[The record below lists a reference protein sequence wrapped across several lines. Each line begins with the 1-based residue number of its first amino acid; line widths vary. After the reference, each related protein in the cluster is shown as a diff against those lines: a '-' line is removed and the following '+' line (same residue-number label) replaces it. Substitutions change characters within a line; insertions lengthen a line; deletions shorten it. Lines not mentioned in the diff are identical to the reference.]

1 MASLYADGWRQGSI
15 IQATL
20 PLDGVVLDGDGRPC
34 RDQSDHGSWAVAS
47 QDCDLD
53 KTDADHHE
61 PTVELRAVFTDKP
74 PEDWGL
80 RSWRL
85 RLTETD
91 YVVSHGP
98 RTVVSA
104 AVLTALVQDGSER
117 RDVDASR
124 RLAFTTWLGLR
135 YDRPAVPPE
144 LVPLAQRISA
154 EVARRSRRPTGAV
167 VRDVLMQFDES
178 ETPPLFSL
186 YAVLEN
192 DADRARVEEWLGQ
205 IALAVPDTLGTPSQL
220 QAATSSG
227 ISLYLVENSYA
238 ADVTQ
243 VTWRPSQPD
252 PEGAV

>member
-1 MASLYADGWRQGSI
+1 
-15 IQATL
+15 
-20 PLDGVVLDGDGRPC
+20 
-34 RDQSDHGSWAVAS
+34 VAS

-53 KTDADHHE
+53 KTEADHPD
-61 PTVELRAVFTDKP
+61 PTIELRAVFTEEP

-104 AVLTALVQDGSER
+104 AVLTALVRDGSQR
-117 RDVDASR
+117 RDLDVSR
-124 RLAFTTWLGLR
+124 RLAYTTWLGLR

-144 LVPLAQRISA
+144 LVPLARRISD
-154 EVARRSRRPTGAV
+154 EVARRNRRPTGAV

-186 YAVLEN
+186 YAVLDN
-192 DADRARVEEWLGQ
+192 DDDRSRVEEWLGE

-220 QAATSSG
+220 QAATASR
-227 ISLYLVENSYA
+227 ISLHLIETSYA

-243 VTWRPSQPD
+243 VTWRSDQPD